1 MLEALIQHP
10 NALLVTI
17 AVLMALVVILALRKK
32 PHQKPYPRPILDPD
46 DNAREMDDLEK
57 ETSILMQAEISRSA
71 PQSSSE
77 VSRPSSKTPT
87 KISTSLRWEAN
98 QSIAAEEE
106 RQRSRE
112 WNWGK
117 DPAF

>member
-1 MLEALIQHP
+1 MLEALIQNP

-32 PHQKPYPRPILDPD
+32 PQQVPYPRPIVDQD
-46 DNAREMDDLEK
+46 DKAREMDDLEK
-57 ETSILMQAEISRSA
+57 ETSILMQAEITSVA
-71 PQSSSE
+71 TQ
-77 VSRPSSKTPT
+77 PSSQASRQPLQTPT
-87 KISTSLRWEAN
+87 KLSTSLRWEAN